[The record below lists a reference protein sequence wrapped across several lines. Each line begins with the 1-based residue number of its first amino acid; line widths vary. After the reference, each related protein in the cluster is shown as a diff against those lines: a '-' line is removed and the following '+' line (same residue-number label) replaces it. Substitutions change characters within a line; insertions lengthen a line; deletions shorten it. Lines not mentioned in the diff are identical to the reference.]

1 MRISQGSLMTS
12 VQFYTANQP
21 KIKAD
26 QPKIAHCQVPT
37 HCTARYLHNF
47 AIFLHISSCFR
58 SMPGTCAT
66 PCLREPSGLQ
76 SSCSRSV
83 PFEFV
88 TCNGHQG
95 HYTRVT
101 RVTRVASWCVSY
113 ALLLYF
119 HVFST
124 PNMTRKM
131 DENGRIGV
139 PPCKSFFFFKAGGE
153 ARAAV
158 AL

>member
-1 MRISQGSLMTS
+1 MTS

-26 QPKIAHCQVPT
+26 QPRIAHCQVPT

-66 PCLREPSGLQ
+66 HCLREPSGLQ

-101 RVTRVASWCVSY
+101 RITRVASWCVSY

-119 HVFST
+119 HVFSIAS
-124 PNMTRKM
+124 MTRKM
-131 DENGRIGV
+131 DENGRIEV